1 MPHRS
6 RGAPLKLCLVGD
18 FLIERTVNC
27 CKIASISLR
36 TKIFADR
43 DSARTGQGLCDP
55 APNGQFFR
63 GSPRR
68 RGEKAA
74 PRHCRRATRQC
85 RTIRH
90 AMRVDSSPPHS
101 PSEGA
106 YPCQSSKET
115 SNFSKILF
123 LRNCCNRK

>member
-63 GSPRR
+63 GSPRSRGKRLPRGIAGELLVNAVQFVTR
-68 RGEKAA
+68 RGLIHGSAVSREK
-74 PRHCRRATRQC
+74 
-85 RTIRH
+85 
-90 AMRVDSSPPHS
+90 
-101 PSEGA
+101 E
-106 YPCQSSKET
+106 
-115 SNFSKILF
+115 
-123 LRNCCNRK
+123 